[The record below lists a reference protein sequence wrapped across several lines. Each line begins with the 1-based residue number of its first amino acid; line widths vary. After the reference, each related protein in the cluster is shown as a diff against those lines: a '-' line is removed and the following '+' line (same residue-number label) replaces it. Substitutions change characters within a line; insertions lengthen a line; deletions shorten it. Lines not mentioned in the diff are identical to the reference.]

1 MIKNWQFFKND
12 RVLIIHYPLE
22 PPPLP
27 LHDFFVITF
36 KLFEVTLF
44 KKKKSLQ
51 PCIVIHCHLLPLLS
65 FTIKL
70 LQPVPLSIIQSGHMP
85 HGSTYLHPLS
95 LPFTSDHQIQR
106 AFFSTSQHLCIFCY
120 TVPLLTLKCHLFFF
134 CPHLYFIINTSF

>member
-1 MIKNWQFFKND
+1 MKS
-12 RVLIIHYPLE
+12 LYL
-22 PPPLP
+22 
-27 LHDFFVITF
+27 
-36 KLFEVTLF
+36 

-70 LQPVPLSIIQSGHMP
+70 LQPVLLSIIQSGHMP

-134 CPHLYFIINTSF
+134 FALISTSLLTPPFNFLTSFFPNFQMLISKVI